1 MKIIDTHCDALMKL
15 QLGKRKQFNFNGP
28 FDYTTSDEIETNFN
42 RLSLGKVQVQFFAIF
57 IEPDVPSD
65 EKWQHALEQVDIFF
79 TEVLGK
85 NPEIKHIK
93 KWNDLDLLKEGEI
106 GAVLALEGADPIGND
121 LMKLRQLY
129 RLGIMSIGL
138 TWNYA
143 NYCADGVLEPRGA
156 GLTLLGKEI
165 IKLNNDNYVF
175 SDVSHASVQ
184 GFWDILEI
192 AEYPIATHSN
202 AQAICD
208 HPRNLNDDQ
217 IKGMFQKNGLIHVVF
232 NPPFITKDK
241 EVATIPDLIRHIDYL
256 CSLGGVEQI
265 GFGSD
270 FDGITTFV
278 SDLENSS
285 TYQNLINELLKYY
298 SEDEVRGFA
307 YQNFLNH
314 RPGVK

>member
-15 QLGKRKQFNFNGP
+15 QLGKRKQFDFDGP
-28 FDYTTSDEIETNFN
+28 FDYKTSDEIETNLN
-42 RLSLGKVQVQFFAIF
+42 RLNLGNVQVQFFAIF

-65 EKWQHALEQVDIFF
+65 EKWQHALEQVDIFYM
-79 TEVLGK
+79 EVLGK
-85 NPEIKHIK
+85 NPQIKHIK

-156 GLTLLGKEI
+156 GLSLLGKEI
-165 IKLNNDNYVF
+165 IKLNNENHVF

-192 AEYPIATHSN
+192 ANYPIATHSN

-241 EVATIPDLIRHIDYL
+241 EVATIPDLIKHIDYF

-285 TYQNLINELLKYY
+285 KYQNLINELLKYY
-298 SEDEVRGFA
+298 SEDVVRGFA
-307 YQNFLNH
+307 YRNFLSH